1 MSDVNLHLS
10 INTFDSIVIGVF
22 ALSAIIAFFRGF
34 LREFLSFGAWVG
46 AAAITIYMFP
56 HSDDMMRHYV
66 KNQKLAAGGGALIT
80 YFVALIVISIIN
92 SVILR
97 YVKTGLEVGLL
108 DNFLGLI
115 FGALRGAFI
124 VSFGFLVMM
133 AVVPKE
139 PQPEWLKASV
149 TKGYLKQGADMLVS
163 LAPKYMVEVEDII
176 KKQADHSENPQDYP
190 PVDTGKDYHSN
201 INSVIR

>member
-10 INTFDSIVIGVF
+10 FNTFDSIVLGVF
-22 ALSAIIAFFRGF
+22 ALSSLIAFFRGF

-66 KNQKLAAGGGALIT
+66 KNQKLAAGSGALVT

-124 VSFGFLVMM
+124 VSFGFLVMS
-133 AVVPKE
+133 AVVPKS
-139 PQPEWLKASV
+139 PQPEWLKGSQ
-149 TKGYLKQGADMLVS
+149 TRPYLKQGADMLVNV
-163 LAPKYMVEVEDII
+163 APKYMVELEDAVR
-176 KKQADHSENPQDYP
+176 KQADHEGNPQNYP
-190 PVDTGKDYHSN
+190 AVETDKDFHSPADKAF
-201 INSVIR
+201 R